1 VITGGGSG
9 IGLHL
14 ARHFASLNWDVAI
27 CGRDEKTL
35 KSSAELLMKDFRVE
49 CLWEVADVSH
59 ELEMQHFANSV
70 EQKFGKVDLVVCN
83 AAVIGPIGGLID
95 ISLDELRKALEINVI
110 GQMITIRSFWSAM
123 SVAASPRAIVVSGGG
138 LGANSQLNNAL
149 GYVPSKAALAI
160 VVELLAPEFKGIDGA
175 IVSVAPSGVI
185 PTNFLKGVKD
195 VGKELAGELLF
206 EQSVQQGS
214 GSIDELLVGFESL
227 IEFLTTEEGKT
238 FNGRLLSAK
247 WNPVSELIVEAQNG
261 IGESRY
267 QLRRIDEQLFGSI
280 S

>member
-1 VITGGGSG
+1 
-9 IGLHL
+9 
-14 ARHFASLNWDVAI
+14 
-27 CGRDEKTL
+27 
-35 KSSAELLMKDFRVE
+35 M
-49 CLWEVADVSH
+49 
-59 ELEMQHFANSV
+59 
-70 EQKFGKVDLVVCN
+70 
-83 AAVIGPIGGLID
+83 
-95 ISLDELRKALEINVI
+95 
-110 GQMITIRSFWSAM
+110 
-123 SVAASPRAIVVSGGG
+123 
-138 LGANSQLNNAL
+138 
-149 GYVPSKAALAI
+149 PS
-160 VVELLAPEFKGIDGA
+160 GIDGA